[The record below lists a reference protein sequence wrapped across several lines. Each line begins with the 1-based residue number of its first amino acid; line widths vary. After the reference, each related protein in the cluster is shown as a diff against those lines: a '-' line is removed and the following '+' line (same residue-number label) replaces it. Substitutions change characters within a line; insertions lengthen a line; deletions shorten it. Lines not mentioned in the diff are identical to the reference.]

1 MKILAVDDDLIILE
15 LLREFFAVIGEHE
28 LITSDSPEEA
38 LMIAST
44 TPDIQCFLLD
54 IQMPGMDGI
63 ELCQALRKMPRFKR
77 TPVLML
83 TAMSEKRY
91 IDNAFAAG
99 ATDYVT
105 KPFELSELQ
114 GRIQLVASL
123 VQERRSGSE
132 RAAVSYPGRNRV
144 RRIVPQL
151 TLDQPFEINDVKGV
165 IEAHALE
172 NYLQKL
178 TRSAMFG
185 STIFAFAI
193 RDVEKLFHS
202 IKPYDFR
209 GVISDVAEALSD
221 CLVGNQFLMAYLG
234 NGLFGC
240 VTEDG
245 WMPDLD
251 DFVSRTQIEIL
262 KMGLYSSDG
271 TPLDVEVVHGKALR
285 LDWRSSSSVLTAF
298 EDIVDSARHAALC
311 ASAQRQSRWPLRAT
325 A

>member
-15 LLREFFAVIGEHE
+15 LLKEFFAMIGEHE
-28 LITSDSPEEA
+28 LIVSDSPEEA
-38 LMIAST
+38 LKIAST
-44 TPDIQCFLLD
+44 TPDIHCFLLD

-63 ELCQALRKMPRFKR
+63 ELCQALRSMPRFKR

-99 ATDYVT
+99 ATDYVS

-114 GRIQLVASL
+114 GRIRLIASL
-123 VQERRSGSE
+123 VKERRSGPE
-132 RAAVSYPGRNRV
+132 RAAVSLPGRNPV

-151 TLDQPFEINDVKGV
+151 TLDQPFEINDVQGV

-178 TRSAMFG
+178 GRSAMFG

-193 RDVEKLFHS
+193 RDVDKLFHS
-202 IKPYDFR
+202 IRPFDFR
-209 GVISDVAEALSD
+209 AMISDVAEALSD
-221 CLVGNQFLMAYLG
+221 CLAGNQFLMAYLG
-234 NGLFGC
+234 DGLFGC

-245 WMPDLD
+245 WFPDLD
-251 DFVSRTQIEIL
+251 DFVARTRIEIL
-262 KMGLYSSDG
+262 KMGLYDG
-271 TPLDVEVVHGKALR
+271 NGLALDVDIVHGKALR
-285 LDWRSSSSVLTAF
+285 LDWRSSSTVLMAF
-298 EDIVDSARHAALC
+298 EDIVESARSAAQRASMHRRPRWALR
-311 ASAQRQSRWPLRAT
+311 ASA
-325 A
+325 